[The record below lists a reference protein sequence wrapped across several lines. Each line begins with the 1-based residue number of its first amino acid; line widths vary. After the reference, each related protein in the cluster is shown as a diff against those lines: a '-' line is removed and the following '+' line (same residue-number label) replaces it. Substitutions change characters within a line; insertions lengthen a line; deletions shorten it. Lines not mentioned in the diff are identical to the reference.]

1 MKKIKKLLSKRK
13 SPYKDNSPRVRNSY
27 YTFSRE
33 YPAGNIPL
41 QRRMHLR
48 FKSKHTKKW
57 LYALLA
63 VVVIGLSFFATR
75 LMLDISHKAPS
86 EDSSSVQTL
95 PEASVL
101 ESEGFRALYMPYERL
116 GDTFYI
122 RSFIQ
127 KIEKKNCNAV
137 VIDFKTESGKLCY
150 SSLNPHAINGRCA
163 IFDNNTVREA
173 LSIFR
178 KEGITVAARIYC
190 FLDNTIPR
198 QSPSLAVKYMNTD
211 VNWIDAAMGGEGKT
225 WLNPCSKAARQYLIE
240 IIKELNSFNINGFI
254 LEKCQYP
261 EGESLENATFP
272 DEKNFKNKNE
282 AITSFISG
290 VKAVLDKD
298 DFLIVTKSATN
309 ALEGNDSIYSGS
321 INKAPFDAVAAYTL
335 ERPEDIIIDKKTDYF
350 DIFTLFSSIEQ
361 NHEGKTF
368 VPVIDFSE
376 YSRKYLRTVKKS
388 YNSFI
393 LFDISGK
400 Y

>member
-1 MKKIKKLLSKRK
+1 MKIKKLLPKPK
-13 SPYKDNSPRVRNSY
+13 SPYKDNAPRVRNSY
-27 YTFSRE
+27 YTFSKE

-48 FKSKHTKKW
+48 FKSKYTKEW

-63 VVVIGLSFFATR
+63 LAVICVSFFGMR
-75 LMLDISHKAPS
+75 LMLDISYKVPVAD
-86 EDSSSVQTL
+86 DSSQVQTE
-95 PEASVL
+95 PELSIL
-101 ESEGFRALYMPYERL
+101 EDGGFRALYMPYERL

-122 RSFIQ
+122 RSFIK

-150 SSLNPHAINGRCA
+150 SSLNLHAINARCA

-173 LSIFR
+173 ISIFK
-178 KEGITVAARIYC
+178 KENITVAARVFC

-225 WLNPCSKAARQYLIE
+225 WLNPCSKSAQKYLLE
-240 IIKELNSFNINGFI
+240 IINEIHSFNIDGFI
-254 LEKCQYP
+254 LEKCHYP
-261 EGESLENATFP
+261 DGGNLESATFP
-272 DEKNFKNKNE
+272 GEQNIKNKNV
-282 AITSFISG
+282 AITTFISN
-290 VKAVLDKD
+290 VKKLLDED

-309 ALEGNDSIYSGS
+309 ASENNNELYSGS
-321 INKAPFDAVAAYTL
+321 INKAPFDAVAAYTA
-335 ERPEDIIIDKKTDYF
+335 ERPENILLDKKTDYADMF
-350 DIFTLFSSIEQ
+350 RLFASIEQ

-368 VPVIDFSE
+368 IPVIDFEE
-376 YSRKYLRTVKKS
+376 YSRKYMRTVRKS
-388 YNSFI
+388 YESYI
-393 LFDISGK
+393 LFDLSGK